1 MHSCTG
7 APVFYSSYANKMK
20 KMIDLISPFLFFVIV
35 NAAVSSGMEALWTW
49 YLQDRILAA
58 AGPAYGWT
66 VLHFWSLL
74 SIAVPPGIGCLAVRK
89 DLLRE
94 LYRFREDYENRK
106 LEDVENGKTGRLS
119 PDKEGRRFS
128 LLLCSA
134 VLLSLGLNSLISM
147 TPGGS
152 VSSLNGE
159 LAGPAQLLS
168 AALVYGLMMPLI
180 EEYEVSVNVEGGG
193 NHAAMYIKGE
203 LFASMKRRGWKFDDY
218 TGDIEGFC
226 AKPCFKILFR
236 TTPEVEQMI
245 RKMIPEKYG
254 DRFQCVGTFPGTVE
268 VMDKNITKGSGL
280 EKFAK
285 ANGIDMKDIIAF
297 GDNENDNSLLEAAG
311 WGVCLANGSDGTKAV
326 ADDVTE
332 LDCFAGGA
340 GDYLIEK
347 YLKPKGLWNE

>member
-74 SIAVPPGIGCLAVRK
+74 STAVPPGIGCLAVRR

-147 TPGGS
+147 IPGGS

-159 LAGPAQLLS
+159 LAGPAQLVS

-180 EEYEVSVNVEGGG
+180 EESVFRGILFSCLEREYGFRTAALFSALLFGLYHGSWQQGLYAFIMGIIFACAYEE
-193 NHAAMYIKGE
+193 
-203 LFASMKRRGWKFDDY
+203 
-218 TGDIEGFC
+218 TGRLQV
-226 AKPCFKILFR
+226 PCFMHGLCNLAVLFLGWTKIYGLIC
-236 TTPEVEQMI
+236 TP
-245 RKMIPEKYG
+245 G
-254 DRFQCVGTFPGTVE
+254 W
-268 VMDKNITKGSGL
+268 
-280 EKFAK
+280 A
-285 ANGIDMKDIIAF
+285 AA
-297 GDNENDNSLLEAAG
+297 LLAAAAG
-311 WGVCLANGSDGTKAV
+311 GFMTAHRIATD
-326 ADDVTE
+326 
-332 LDCFAGGA
+332 
-340 GDYLIEK
+340 
-347 YLKPKGLWNE
+347 KP